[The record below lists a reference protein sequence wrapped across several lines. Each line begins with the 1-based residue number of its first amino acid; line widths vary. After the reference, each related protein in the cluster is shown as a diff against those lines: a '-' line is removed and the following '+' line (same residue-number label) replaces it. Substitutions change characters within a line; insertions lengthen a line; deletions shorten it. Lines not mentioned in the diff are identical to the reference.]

1 MRYMVFG
8 DVHGNLVALETAL
21 AAAQRLGAEAYLFVG
36 DLIGYGPEPL
46 ECIERLLA
54 LQQEGKLAW
63 VVGNHE
69 LVVRGE
75 LDSEGYNEEAMQ
87 TLNWTRELVDSTP
100 WAKEFIASG
109 NLTVQVD
116 ELIWLAHDSLA
127 SPSNGHYHRY
137 PQNAKSEL
145 ACLRYYGGRV
155 CFYGHTHSMR
165 AELLREGEV
174 VLVPME
180 THEPEDV
187 DPKPLLLP
195 AQELGWIG
203 AGSTGFPTSQG
214 RRAEFLILDD
224 SEGDDWKIEKYA
236 ATYSREEARERA
248 LRILTETCSTAVA
261 EHVSRWL

>member
-21 AAAQRLGAEAYLFVG
+21 AAAQRLGAEGYLFVG

-54 LQQEGKLAW
+54 LQQDGTLAW

-75 LDSEGYNEEAMQ
+75 LDSEGYNEEALQ

-116 ELIWLAHDSLA
+116 DLIWLAHDSLA

-145 ACLRYYGGRV
+145 ACLRYYKGRV

-165 AELLREGEV
+165 AELLREGAV

-180 THEPEDV
+180 AHEPE
-187 DPKPLLLP
+187 
-195 AQELGWIG
+195 
-203 AGSTGFPTSQG
+203 
-214 RRAEFLILDD
+214 RRRPE
-224 SEGDDWKIEKYA
+224 
-236 ATYSREEARERA
+236 
-248 LRILTETCSTAVA
+248 AVA
-261 EHVSRWL
+261 PSRTGTGLDRRGFDRFPNQ